1 MKPEDMRMARAAL
14 NWSLE
19 QLAQASQVH
28 RNTLSNFETGKY
40 AGDPAKLAAI
50 QRTLESA
57 GVIFPDETGENS
69 SVKLRRFQVG
79 DVVRFRP
86 QSRMRR
92 SYDIAADEL
101 GTVVGVE
108 PHPPQTG
115 PTYRIEVQFE
125 RVRVP
130 YIFKFEYELVRAAQL
145 EDGTKEA
152 VTTITPHVSKNDVNA
167 FCNFCV
173 SLRSI
178 FRHYQILFNEGAA
191 DLRRELLKSI
201 APTFFGDLNEMLI
214 EHLILQICKI
224 TDREESREHKN
235 LTVTFLIN
243 NSDFSAAPVQL
254 KRLKSLS
261 DSMHAFRA
269 KILPARNRLI
279 GHLDRHSVLDGK
291 ALGGADEGEWV
302 QFWLDLQS
310 FVNIMHQHYIDPSG
324 HFYLNGVGYLSDAD
338 SLIKA
343 LKESTYFGT
352 LLHDKTVTQKCAD
365 VAFTSKYYEA

>member
-19 QLAQASQVH
+19 QLAQASGVH
-28 RNTLSNFETGKY
+28 RNTISNFETGKF

-50 QRTLESA
+50 KRTLEAA

-79 DVVRFRP
+79 DVIRFRP
-86 QSRMRR
+86 QSRVRM
-92 SYDIAADEL
+92 SYDIASHEV

-145 EDGTKEA
+145 EHVTKA
-152 VTTITPHVSKNDVNA
+152 SVTTITPHVSKNDVEA

-173 SLRSI
+173 SMRSI
-178 FRHYQILFNEGAA
+178 FRHYQILFNEGVA
-191 DLRRELLKSI
+191 DLRRELLNSI
-201 APTFFGDLNEMLI
+201 APTFFGDMSEMLI

-224 TDREESREHKN
+224 TDPEESLGRKN

-243 NSDFSAAPVQL
+243 NSDFSAAPGQL
-254 KRLKSLS
+254 KRLKNLS
-261 DSMHAFRA
+261 DSMHAFRV

-291 ALGGADEGEWV
+291 ALGGADEGAWL

-310 FVNIMHQHYIDPSG
+310 FLNIMHQHYIDPSG

-365 VAFTSKYYEA
+365 VVFTSKYYEA

>member
-214 EHLILQICKI
+214 EHLILQICKV

-269 KILPARNRLI
+269 KILPARNRFI